1 MATEPPPAG
10 GIGYHRAPA
19 SPRSLV
25 GVKAPQ
31 CLPEV
36 RQNRRGC
43 PPRRCRA
50 ADAGSPQGPHSPPG
64 PAGTHPRV
72 AALPPAPPPSSSSPA
87 AAARARARLRGD
99 RGEGRASGLRT
110 RGPSAVRPR
119 PTAPPARPRGRA
131 VPHSLFGVHAGHV
144 RGARGPRDG
153 ERAVRGR
160 CGGTSR
166 RRGRRSA
173 VRWSEGAAIA
183 RRSARPVR
191 PRPLRGLR
199 AAPQPKMAAGARPGN
214 GAAARRAALTWPGGG
229 RGARRETE
237 SAPPPPPG
245 RAPSCGLAL
254 PAATA
259 AAAAHAQ

>member
-1 MATEPPPAG
+1 MPSRGSAKSPRLRPTALPGGGCRFLAGTPFPPRPRRDPPPG
-10 GIGYHRAPA
+10 G
-19 SPRSLV
+19 
-25 GVKAPQ
+25 
-31 CLPEV
+31 
-36 RQNRRGC
+36 
-43 PPRRCRA
+43 RA
-50 ADAGSPQGPHSPPG
+50 ASRPP
-64 PAGTHPRV
+64 T
-72 AALPPAPPPSSSSPA
+72 LLLLLLPA

-119 PTAPPARPRGRA
+119 PAAPPARPRGRA